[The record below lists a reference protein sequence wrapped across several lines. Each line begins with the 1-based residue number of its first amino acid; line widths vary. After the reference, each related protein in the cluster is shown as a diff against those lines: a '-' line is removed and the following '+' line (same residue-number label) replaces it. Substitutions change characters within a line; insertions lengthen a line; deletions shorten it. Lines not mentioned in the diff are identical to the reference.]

1 MLSPMDEN
9 QDINSYLKTYSV
21 KFFAMYIANIRI
33 KSTDKQALFDSGMD
47 DEEKWEITNKW
58 KITYTPYCGGRHR
71 LTIKVE
77 DVLTHVKEI
86 TVLGRPPVGS
96 TVMCGPDSHST
107 VEGTVVSRSAY
118 FSDSST
124 VNVQVQERFGYY
136 HRSTTTNL
144 KCSPGEK
151 MEDTKFNF
159 DTDAKV
165 AQVLDL

>member
-1 MLSPMDEN
+1 MR
-9 QDINSYLKTYSV
+9 IKTPKVTLNHIQSNFCDV
-21 KFFAMYIANIRI
+21 ANIRI

-86 TVLGRPPVGS
+86 TVRGRPPVGS

-107 VEGTVVSRSAY
+107 VEGTVAGADPGFGKGGFYRYKNARGARAK
-118 FSDSST
+118 FWPHPLWDRPRLLLIKPR
-124 VNVQVQERFGYY
+124 RFKT
-136 HRSTTTNL
+136 R
-144 KCSPGEK
+144 
-151 MEDTKFNF
+151 
-159 DTDAKV
+159 
-165 AQVLDL
+165 